1 MLNLAISRDFPYI
14 FPAKSCFYAECPEM
28 ADAVQGQGVAPDQD
42 DLGGTCGE
50 GPEDAILGLRRY
62 DLVV

>member
-1 MLNLAISRDFPYI
+1 
-14 FPAKSCFYAECPEM
+14 M

-62 DLVV
+62 DLVLWSLFLS